1 MSKVI
6 TPTSPEAW
14 ALDVLGVAP
23 EQTIP
28 QSILIQA
35 TTKAGEV
42 EGDDVFVR
50 VPMINLDADTGFVP
64 EGNDI
69 PEADPDL
76 SELVIATG
84 KVAVLVRISREQ
96 LVQPAASEVVSNEI
110 RRSVLKKV
118 DWALLQQPAPTAP
131 ATFPPAGLI
140 SHAVYAGVVQDNL
153 DAVVDAV
160 AFIEGLGGSCT
171 NIIAA
176 PDAWAKLVKLKTAT
190 GSNQS
195 LVGAGTESAQRTL
208 LSIPVNVTSAMTS
221 GQILAVDR
229 SKTLSAYGSIQIARS
244 EHAYFNSDS
253 WALRATLRFGA
264 GFTEVGAGLLL
275 DVGPVEEAP

>member
-14 ALDVLGVAP
+14 ALDVLGLAP

-118 DWALLQQPAPTAP
+118 DWALLQQPAPVAP

-140 SHAVYAGVVQDNL
+140 AKAAVTGAVVDNL

-160 AFIEGLGGSCT
+160 ASIEALGGSCT
-171 NIIAA
+171 NIVAS
-176 PDAWAKLVKLKTAT
+176 PDAWAFVAKLKTAT
-190 GSNQS
+190 ESNQS
-195 LVGAGTESAQRTL
+195 LIGAGVESAQRTL
-208 LSIPVNVTSAMTS
+208 LSIPVNVTSAMPS
-221 GQILAVDR
+221 GFLLALDKT
-229 SKTLSAYGSIQIARS
+229 KTLSAYGSIQVARS

-264 GFTEVGAGLLL
+264 GFTEAGAGVLLT
-275 DVGPVEEAP
+275 VPPPTP

>member
-14 ALDVLGVAP
+14 ALDVLGLAP

-28 QSILIQA
+28 QSILIRA
-35 TTKAGEV
+35 TTKAGDV

-84 KVAVLVRISREQ
+84 KIAVLVRISREQ

-118 DWALLQQPAPTAP
+118 DWAMLQQPAPTAP
-131 ATFPPAGLI
+131 SVFPPAGLI
-140 SHAVYAGVVQDNL
+140 SHAVYSGVVQDNL

-176 PDAWAKLVKLKTAT
+176 PDAWAKLAKLKTAT

-195 LVGAGTESAQRTL
+195 LIGAGVESAQRTL

-229 SKTLSAYGSIQIARS
+229 SKTLSAYGSIQVSRS

-275 DVGPVEEAP
+275 DVGPVDETP

>member
-1 MSKVI
+1 MAKVL
-6 TPTSPEAW
+6 TPTSPEAF
-14 ALDVLGVAP
+14 ALDVLGLAP

-28 QSILIQA
+28 QSILILA
-35 TTKAGEV
+35 TTKAGDV

-64 EGNDI
+64 EGSDI

-84 KVAVLVRISREQ
+84 KIAVLVRVSREQ
-96 LVQPAASEVVSNEI
+96 LVQPAAKDLMTNEVK
-110 RRSVLKKV
+110 RSVQKKV
-118 DWALLQQPAPTAP
+118 DWALLQQPAPVGP

-140 SHAVYAGVVQDNL
+140 HQAHIADGGAVADNL

-160 AFIEGLGGSCT
+160 ASIEALGGSCT

-176 PDAWAKLVKLKTAT
+176 PDAWASVAKFKDEDT
-190 GSNQS
+190 SNRS
-195 LVGAGTESAQRTL
+195 LIGAGTESAQRTL

-221 GQILAVDR
+221 GKLLAVDKT
-229 SKTLSAYGSIQIARS
+229 KTLSAFGAIQVAIS
-244 EHAYFNSDS
+244 TEYYFGSDS
-253 WALRATLRFGA
+253 IAVRATLRFGA
-264 GFTEVGAGLLL
+264 GFTEEGAGVLL
-275 DVGPVEEAP
+275 DVA